1 MIYLSVTTIP
11 SRIKYFKNF
20 YENIYS
26 GSLTPDKI
34 ILNTYSNSLRGTEL
48 DIPKYIENL
57 ENLIIINHKIDYGP
71 ILKFLA
77 IFENFINP
85 NDFFIYCD
93 DDIKYHHNWLKLLV
107 ENIKN
112 DQDKIFGYAINSG
125 VCLLNRL
132 RYLKFNGSNQF
143 IRGFGGAGL
152 QKKYLNFSKNDV
164 LNSLKNYNIKMSDD
178 LIISYHINK
187 NNLHTIPIKY
197 SFKEYCIP
205 FDYSKNINSISN
217 GANNTLL
224 PNKTRYYNICKN
236 NNEIGKYFDLESY
249 LFDLN
254 KLDKN
259 FKNEFTK
266 FKKKLISNEY
276 FSLVRF
282 GDGEINYINRK
293 KVNALD
299 HQCNSNEIP
308 IEFCNM
314 LKESLCYN
322 KDNYYI
328 GIPCGCCEYRDKFRM
343 NIENNFKVNNNNLT
357 FANIFTNSNYFH
369 FKKNIIPI
377 LKKYPIILISNKNT
391 KLAQFIQKGYNVQKW
406 FSVDYNAWKNYQ
418 EIIDQVLN
426 YSKSNNIVNHLY
438 IVCAGPVS
446 NVLIYNL
453 YKQENRNIYLD
464 LGSVIDHELGL
475 GRGTRNYNR
484 IYGWK
489 SLSTCY
495 WKKPSYWYQIS
506 CDSQSK
512 SKIMRFFLRII
523 SLIFSLY
530 NFIRFYFP

>member
-26 GSLTPDKI
+26 GSLKPDKI
-34 ILNTYSNSLRGTEL
+34 ILNTYSNSLRGVEL
-48 DIPKYIENL
+48 NIPKYIEKL

-71 ILKFLA
+71 ILKFLS

-93 DDIKYHHNWLKLLV
+93 DDIKYDYNWLKFMI
-107 ENIKN
+107 ENIKIN
-112 DQDKIFGYAINSG
+112 NNISGYVINSG

-143 IRGFGGAGL
+143 IRGFGGVGL

-178 LIISYHINK
+178 LIISYHVNK
-187 NNLHTIPIKY
+187 NNLITSHMNY
-197 SFKEYCIP
+197 SLDSIP
-205 FDYSKNINSISN
+205 FDYSKNINSISK

-236 NNEIGKYFDLESY
+236 NKEIGKCFTLDSY
-249 LFDLN
+249 IFKLN
-254 KLDKN
+254 KFDKK

-266 FKKKLISNEY
+266 FKDKLLSNEY

-282 GDGEINYINRK
+282 NDGEINYIYRRK
-293 KVNALD
+293 FNFTE

-357 FANIFTNSNYFH
+357 FANIFTNSNYFK

-377 LKKYPIILISNKNT
+377 LKRYPIILISNKNT
-391 KLAQFIQKGYNVQKW
+391 KLPHFKNIGYNVQKW

-426 YSKSNNIVNHLY
+426 YSKKNNIIDHLY

-453 YKQENRNIYLD
+453 HKLENRNIYLD
-464 LGSVIDHELGL
+464 LGSVMDNELGL
-475 GRGTRNYNR
+475 VNGTRNYNK
-484 IYGWK
+484 ICGGWK
-489 SLSTCY
+489 SLATCY
-495 WKKPSYWYQIS
+495 WNKPTYWYQIS

-512 SKIMRFFLRII
+512 SKLIRFILKIISFIYNILLRII
-523 SLIFSLY
+523 HY
-530 NFIRFYFP
+530 W